1 MVLTV
6 ALPVLFWATA
16 RQAGREGYRKGVRFG
31 LAGLLVLNWI
41 AYLIILTGVGQFTP
55 LDAVPMQLCD
65 WALIAVVV
73 ALVTC
78 RRGVYEVA
86 YFWAMAGTLQ
96 AIITPNLEEGFP
108 SPRFFDFFI
117 DHCGIVIGVLILTLT
132 EGLRPRPASI
142 VRALLWTEVYFVVA
156 LIVNAATGADYG
168 FISAPPPAKSLLSYL
183 SSNHTMYL
191 VEMHLLEV
199 VFYLI
204 LYVPFL
210 IIDLA
215 RKGRDTR
222 AG

>member
-1 MVLTV
+1 MGLTV

-16 RQAGREGYRKGVRFG
+16 RQPGREGYRKAVRFG
-31 LAGLLVLNWI
+31 LAGLLLLNWI
-41 AYLIILTGVGQFTP
+41 GFEMIQAAAGQFT
-55 LDAVPMQLCD
+55 LINVLPMQLCD
-65 WALIAVVV
+65 WAMIAVMA
-73 ALVTC
+73 ALVTR

-96 AIITPNLEEGFP
+96 AVITPNLDEGFP
-108 SPRFFDFFI
+108 SARFFDFFI
-117 DHCGIVIGVLILTLT
+117 DHCGIVIGVLILTLV

-142 VRALLWTEVYFVVA
+142 MRAILWTEVYFVVA
-156 LIVNAATGADYG
+156 LIVNAVTGADYG
-168 FISAPPPAKSLLSYL
+168 FISQPPEAKSLLSYL
-183 SSNHTMYL
+183 SSNHVMYL

-210 IIDLA
+210 VIDLA
-215 RKGRDTR
+215 RRGRDGR